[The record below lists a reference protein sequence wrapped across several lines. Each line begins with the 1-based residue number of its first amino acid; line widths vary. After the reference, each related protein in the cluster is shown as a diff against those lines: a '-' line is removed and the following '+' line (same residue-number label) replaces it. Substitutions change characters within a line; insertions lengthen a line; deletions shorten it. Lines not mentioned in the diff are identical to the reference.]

1 MERQLQHLVRLV
13 DDLLDISKIT
23 SGTIPLRCERLEIFD
38 VVYRSIDK
46 ISPLLDAGRHVLS
59 LDVPR
64 TGCAVRGDYA
74 RLIQSVA
81 NLLSNA
87 CKYSEPQG
95 EITVT
100 ARRQGSKVILSV
112 SDRGAGIEPA
122 FLERIFEPFVQRP
135 QANDRSHGG
144 LGLGL
149 AITRS
154 LIQRHG
160 GEIRVTSDGPGHG
173 STFEIDLPAFA
184 GAEDGEEERFSGAG
198 QVTDAPPRVLVVDD
212 NEDAADLMAHLLGSI
227 GFDVRVAYDGPS
239 ALELADEFQPQVGL
253 LDIGLP
259 VMDGY
264 ELAMRLRARRKSEPL
279 SLIAISGYGQ
289 EADRVKSRQAG
300 FITHLLKPVEISS
313 VKNLLFETLQ
323 CAQPPCPPRSKSPAA

>member
-1 MERQLQHLVRLV
+1 
-13 DDLLDISKIT
+13 
-23 SGTIPLRCERLEIFD
+23 
-38 VVYRSIDK
+38 
-46 ISPLLDAGRHVLS
+46 
-59 LDVPR
+59 
-64 TGCAVRGDYA
+64 
-74 RLIQSVA
+74 VA